1 MIIPIKSLRSK
12 KQVPV
17 MLLAVIVS
25 VLFLSHELRAATNS
39 PEKTNEGK
47 EFWLCFQRNYKDTP
61 AGTVKSK
68 NDLILQLFLTGN
80 KESNVVIEIDGI
92 GFKSTVKLPADSIK
106 NVMIDA
112 AAQVKGEEIPERLAV
127 HITSDNPIA
136 VYGLNSRWQTTDTY
150 LGLPVATLGKE
161 YYAIGYKY
169 SEGLLS
175 QFAVI
180 ATEDETTLTIT
191 PASTTSK
198 KHPAGEPFTVKLN
211 RGDVYQ
217 VTSFPEPKG
226 SDLTGSHI
234 VSNKKIAVFSGHQ
247 CAYVPEGVVG
257 CNHLVEQLP
266 PVSTWGN
273 SFFVGM
279 LGGRSKYT
287 IRVVA
292 SQNNTKIYENSKLTA
307 TINAGEFYE
316 NTNVTENEQITTD
329 HPVMV
334 AQYSQGFL
342 NGDSVGDPMMLLVSP
357 KEQFLKA
364 SRFATPKTGQWRHFV
379 NLVIRTSGIASI
391 QLDGLPV
398 DHSLFSKVGD
408 GEYSIG
414 QILVLFGSHKI
425 EADEY
430 FGMSSYGFGFGDEA
444 YDAYGN
450 MGGQSFFEIK

>member
-1 MIIPIKSLRSK
+1 MIISPKSLRSR
-12 KQVPV
+12 KQILA

-25 VLFLSHELRAATNS
+25 LVFFSFELRAATNS

-47 EFWLCFQRNYKDTP
+47 EFWLCFERNYKDSP
-61 AGTVKSK
+61 QGTVKSK
-68 NDLILQLFLTGN
+68 NDLLLQLFLTGN
-80 KESNVVIEIDGI
+80 MESDVVIEIEGI
-92 GFKSTVKLPADSIK
+92 GLRREVKVQADSVK
-106 NVMIDA
+106 NVIIDA
-112 AAQVKGEEIPERLAV
+112 AAQVKSDEIPERLAI
-127 HITSDNPIA
+127 HITSNNPIA

-175 QFAVI
+175 QFAII
-180 ATEDETTLTIT
+180 ATEDETNITIIPT
-191 PASTTSK
+191 STTSK
-198 KHPAGEPFTVKLN
+198 KHPAGEPFNVKLR

-217 VTSFPEPKG
+217 VTSLSEPKG

-234 VSNKKIAVFSGHQ
+234 VSDKKIAVFSGHQ

-266 PVSTWGN
+266 PVATWGN
-273 SFFVGM
+273 NFFVGM

-292 SQNNTKIYENSKLTA
+292 SQNNTKIYENSKLAA

-316 NTNVTENEQITTD
+316 NIEVFQNEQITTD

-342 NGDSVGDPMMLLVSP
+342 NGDSVGDPMMLLISP
-357 KEQFLKA
+357 IEQYLKA
-364 SRFATPKTGQWRHFV
+364 SRFATPKTGQWKHYV
-379 NLVIRTSGIASI
+379 NIVVRTSGIATI
-391 QLDGLPV
+391 QLDGKPV
-398 DHSLFSKVGD
+398 DQTLFSKVGN

-414 QILVLFGSHKI
+414 QIQVMYGSHKI
-425 EADEY
+425 EADEF
-430 FGMSSYGFGFGDEA
+430 FGMSSYGFGYGDEA

>member
-1 MIIPIKSLRSK
+1 MTKPIL
-12 KQVPV
+12 VF
-17 MLLAVIVS
+17 LAIVLS
-25 VLFLSHELRAATNS
+25 IVFLNQELIAATNS

-47 EFWLCFQRNYKDTP
+47 EFWLCFQRNYKDSP
-61 AGTVKSK
+61 MGTVKSK
-68 NDLILQLFLTGN
+68 NDLILQLFLAGN

-92 GFKSTVKLPADSIK
+92 NFRREVKVSADSVT
-106 NVMIDA
+106 NVIIDA
-112 AAQVKGEEIPERLAV
+112 AAQVKSDEIPERLAV
-127 HITSDNPIA
+127 HIVSNNPIT

-150 LGLPVATLGKE
+150 LGLPVMALGKE

-175 QFAVI
+175 QFAII
-180 ATEDETTLTIT
+180 ATEDETNVTIT
-191 PASTTSK
+191 TTVTTSK
-198 KHPAGEPFTVKLN
+198 KHPSGEPFSVKL
-211 RGDVYQ
+211 RKGDVYQ
-217 VTSFPEPKG
+217 VTSLSDSKG
-226 SDLTGSHI
+226 NDLTGSHI
-234 VSNKKIAVFSGHQ
+234 EADKKIAVFSGHQ

-257 CNHLVEQLP
+257 CNHLVEQLQ

-273 SFFVGM
+273 NFFVGM

-287 IRVVA
+287 IRIVA
-292 SQNNTKIYENSKLTA
+292 SRNTTNIYENSKLVS

-316 NTNVTENEQITTD
+316 NSNVTENVQITTD

-342 NGDSVGDPMMLLVSP
+342 NGDSVGDPMMLLINP
-357 KEQFLKA
+357 KEQFLRV

-379 NLVIRTSGIASI
+379 NIAIRTSGISSI
-391 QLDGLPV
+391 QLDGKPV
-398 DHSLFSKVGD
+398 DHTQFNKVGD

-414 QILVLFGSHKI
+414 QIQVLYGSHLI
-425 EADEY
+425 EADEF
-430 FGMSSYGFGFGDEA
+430 FGISSYGFGYGDDA